1 MLKCQMKTGRVAVVT
16 IIDDGYWSVL
26 SYLET
31 MGRGGRFW
39 GTVQKI
45 CWQLMNMFFDLVEI
59 INYFNREFE

>member
-31 MGRGGRFW
+31 MGRGG
-39 GTVQKI
+39 KI
-45 CWQLMNMFFDLVEI
+45 LGNSTKKSVG
-59 INYFNREFE
+59 N